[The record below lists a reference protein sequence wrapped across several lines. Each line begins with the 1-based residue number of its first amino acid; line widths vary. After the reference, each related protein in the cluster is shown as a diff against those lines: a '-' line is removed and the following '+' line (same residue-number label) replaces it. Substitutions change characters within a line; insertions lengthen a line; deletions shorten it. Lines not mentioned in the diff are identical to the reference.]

1 MRNTSIPKVAIV
13 IRESFPTDYGV
24 VALGAAEYD
33 AAPVQLIPC
42 ADCGRKF
49 SAKALE
55 RHVAV
60 CKKVNTKRKAFS
72 AADHRAAAI
81 AEANGAEMSAGPRKK
96 KGRKAAAAEAEAEAK
111 AKKAKKSVRELAKSA
126 V

>member
-1 MRNTSIPKVAIV
+1 
-13 IRESFPTDYGV
+13 
-24 VALGAAEYD
+24 
-33 AAPVQLIPC
+33 VQLIPC

-111 AKKAKKSVRELAKSA
+111 AKKAKKSVRNLAKSA

>member
-1 MRNTSIPKVAIV
+1 M
-13 IRESFPTDYGV
+13 IRESPATDDGV

-81 AEANGAEMSAGPRKK
+81 AEANGAEMSAAGPRKK
-96 KGRKAAAAEAEAEAK
+96 KGRKAAAAEAEVGEHD
-111 AKKAKKSVRELAKSA
+111 RL
-126 V
+126 